1 MSPISP
7 AELWQTLAQ
16 KAGLTLNHVQTGQL
30 GIYLDLLLSANQRMN
45 LTRIT
50 ERADAEV
57 LHVGDALTLL
67 PHLPPE
73 VRRLADVGSG
83 GGVPGVVLAIARP
96 EIHVTLIESTRK
108 KADFLRAT
116 AAELKLANLAVE
128 PRRAEEVARTSQRES
143 FDVVVA
149 RAVALLPILVEWL
162 LPLAKVGGFALA
174 MKGPKSVDE
183 LKQAEPAIRHL
194 GGGAAVAIPVEL
206 PQTAGHLLIK
216 IPKIA
221 RTPFRFPRDPSIAKH
236 TPISAAGRRP
246 SG

>member
-183 LKQAEPAIRHL
+183 LKQAEPAIRHF
-194 GGGAAVAIPVEL
+194 VEGR
-206 PQTAGHLLIK
+206 PW
-216 IPKIA
+216 
-221 RTPFRFPRDPSIAKH
+221 PFRLNCRK
-236 TPISAAGRRP
+236 RR
-246 SG
+246 GIY